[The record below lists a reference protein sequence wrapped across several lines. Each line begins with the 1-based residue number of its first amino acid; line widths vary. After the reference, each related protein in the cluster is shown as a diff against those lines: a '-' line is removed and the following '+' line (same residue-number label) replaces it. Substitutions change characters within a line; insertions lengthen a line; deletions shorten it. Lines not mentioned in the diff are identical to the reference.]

1 MLSLSAVFGTSG
13 IWNADIT
20 AALGKSSGKDHCL
33 GCQKKKLVFQ
43 QNCKYCRKLRWTIQ
57 TQIHYLYSC
66 GYLYIL
72 NNIYILNICISY
84 WRWGIPNATLGY
96 QRLYCRVE
104 VFSALKQSDL
114 RVRAFWRPLIRQH
127 ALVSFFR
134 FPNGQCQ
141 YITPNP
147 YYHNTLLPGKNARKL
162 PMLWSKSTI
171 HTPLLV
177 NNLYRF
183 FLLQFCCS
191 TFAAEIRSEI
201 RVLPFKPGPNLYRKS
216 RWEDATHPA
225 GWSREAA
232 DRLFLLFDTHGG
244 SRANRAT
251 QTPV

>member
-43 QNCKYCRKLRWTIQ
+43 QNCKYCRKLRWTKQ

-72 NNIYILNICISY
+72 NNIYFKYMYFLLEMGNSKCYPRLPKVILQNRS
-84 WRWGIPNATLGY
+84 
-96 QRLYCRVE
+96 
-104 VFSALKQSDL
+104 FSALKQSDL

-177 NNLYRF
+177 NNLG